1 MRLCLWWYWTTSY
14 LQPNILAV
22 WQGYCC
28 IVTWYCWKIRTL
40 HEFLWHPCAGAMLI
54 FSLSFQFCYMFCFRE
69 HAQKILH
76 IYGENFITSNA
87 AFTCGGNLL
96 LLFQPHPLP
105 PTLPRCSPRWMQQA
119 LAGCILCQETTGSTA
134 ALRIVCITA
143 VMLHCHWILLKIWSM
158 SGVLMTS
165 WCRGHAI
172 FLIIVSILIYVF
184 PLQRHLDNTTPQF
197 LKVF

>member
-87 AFTCGGNLL
+87 AFACGGTKLSAICSFYSN
-96 LLFQPHPLP
+96 PPLP
-105 PTLPRCSPRWMQQA
+105 PPPYHA
-119 LAGCILCQETTGSTA
+119 A
-134 ALRIVCITA
+134 ALDACSKLWLDVSYARKQQVQLQPCVLSVSLRWCCIVTGFCWKFGA
-143 VMLHCHWILLKIWSM
+143 CHAF
-158 SGVLMTS
+158 S
-165 WCRGHAI
+165 WHPGAEATL
-172 FLIIVSILIYVF
+172 FF
-184 PLQRHLDNTTPQF
+184 
-197 LKVF
+197 